1 MTSTSRVNK
10 IHASLFLVCLSPLEK
25 RLERRAEL
33 PLWPACAKALHAR
46 QPECGRYLVF
56 PVIRGGDRKRGQV
69 VTVAACNFKKE
80 LKSSQRRNE
89 HMRVEE
95 SGGWDKW
102 ESRAVDAVG
111 GNSDWHPVWK
121 PVVSACDE
129 PEPDMFKVEAS
140 FHSSPC
146 LRLSKKWNGLTSSVA
161 ESRPVTQL
169 GLCHVPVQDERDG
182 FSPVSVW
189 VLGPLYCNSIKGFRG
204 SLCPRGPPLFS
215 FFVFSDQL
223 DKQL

>member
-1 MTSTSRVNK
+1 MLNSLYDLPVPKPFTPVNLSVVG
-10 IHASLFLVCLSPLEK
+10 ILCSPLSEAET
-25 RLERRAEL
+25 ER
-33 PLWPACAKALHAR
+33 
-46 QPECGRYLVF
+46 
-56 PVIRGGDRKRGQV
+56 GDRWWLWQRA
-69 VTVAACNFKKE
+69 TLKKE

-169 GLCHVPVQDERDG
+169 GLCRVPVQDERDG